1 MRYFLDI
8 QDKNVDVDKT
18 IFIFYVFIEW
28 GSPTASS
35 RPGTKNGNGSASNL
49 NQRNNGSSNNIPL
62 SEKAVKQ
69 PLQSQP
75 QSPPPPKPQKQKSPP
90 KPKKK
95 IACAPGSAICL
106 FLLAVAAIIFAAFLG
121 HYLTKQ
127 NYEMMQFKNS
137 NESMVV
143 CKNYTRPHKK
153 THRPIVNEEDADEND
168 AIKQPTKEELA
179 LPKNVQPVWYDV
191 SLSPKTGGNGTMGL
205 ALVKLNITEPTNK
218 IVLNAKGIEF
228 TKNLEKIQLSKEAT
242 KRSKKSTEE
251 MSANATNSK
260 SEMPEGSGMSPEE
273 ESVPSTTTTTESTT
287 MSSLVDTGIKIT
299 GIEFNEDLEQVVLTL
314 DQELKKGS
322 EVVLKIPFTSKV
334 TNNNGLKEYKYKKP
348 NGEEKSMFTTQPS
361 YAYMRHVFPSF
372 DQESFKAP
380 AALTLMHSNGSV
392 VVANTEVKTED
403 DGDSLTSTLKKVLD
417 PDFVIGDLVA
427 NEVNTTS
434 GLTVRIWTR
443 PEVQHYTEQSLDYA
457 NQAIDAL
464 EHILQSRLESKSLDI
479 VAVPGFQPGN
489 RVSPSFIVLPE
500 EDILYNEHSNN
511 INQKAHLARVLSNRI
526 AAQWFGGITNPEE
539 FGTFWLNDALPKFL
553 EVEALEKILDVKS
566 DDLWTYELEKIL
578 ERDATATSQPL
589 RVKNVFSAADIAAID
604 HEFIGKK
611 GAAVLRMIQKSVG
624 ETAFNKAIRSFVS
637 SYRSAYPYDDGLWKS
652 FQKAIGQKLKG
663 WNNEPL
669 DVAKFVNTWVDQI
682 GFPLVSVDKL
692 DDENVELSQER
703 FKNDHKTKEQFKFR
717 NAKYWF
723 NWEVPLFLK
732 SSGPVGNVSWL
743 HEAFRLPLNT
753 SDSIYLNTDSNGVYR
768 VNYEEKRWNEIA
780 KYLEKSHGK
789 LSERTRAR
797 LISDVFALA
806 NSGALPF
813 ETALNVTSYLPTET
827 GTVPWLIAS
836 RIFKKLTQRLEGAP
850 IQDKLNNYIYEKIHK
865 EFDKVN
871 TSPDIDSNY
880 LESLLHS
887 NLLDLM
893 AIVKPAKSNEKLNEI
908 FVESFLAPCQFS
920 GNFSS
925 DCSEVPGELREKVY
939 CNGVEFGNDTVFE
952 TVKELAAKEI
962 DETEKVILQNSLACF
977 RDPRVLRRMILDNLN
992 STTDVT
998 QLLKKMNSR
1007 PVGREI
1013 ATNWIIDNWSTVLK
1027 KKFKNDP
1034 ETLNAIADA
1043 GIVVNNEREKS
1054 TIETFME
1061 HHHKSTNGIESL
1073 DRKIE
1078 EATTDIYWRKQR
1090 VMELNDYLD
1099 GKMKG
1104 PAKEEEDGDSEE
1116 QE

>member
-1 MRYFLDI
+1 ME
-8 QDKNVDVDKT
+8 DVDLGKDRT
-18 IFIFYVFIEW
+18 QLIDFVY
-28 GSPTASS
+28 A
-35 RPGTKNGNGSASNL
+35 NGNGSATNL
-49 NQRNNGSSNNIPL
+49 NKKNDTSIPL

-69 PLQSQP
+69 PLQEQNHA
-75 QSPPPPKPQKQKSPP
+75 PPTPKPQKQKSSS

-95 IACAPGSAICL
+95 IACSPGSAICL

-127 NYEMMQFKNS
+127 NYEMMQFKSS
-137 NESMVV
+137 NESMVT

-153 THRPIVNEEDADEND
+153 THRPIINEEDADEND
-168 AIKQPTKEELA
+168 AVKQPTKEELA
-179 LPKNVQPVWYDV
+179 LPKHVQPIWYDV
-191 SLSPKTGGNGTMGL
+191 SLSPKAGGNGTMGL

-228 TKNLEKIQLSKEAT
+228 TKNLEKIQLSREAP
-242 KRSKKSTEE
+242 KRAKKSTED
-251 MSANATNSK
+251 ATNST
-260 SEMPEGSGMSPEE
+260 SEEGSGMNPDEDSTTT
-273 ESVPSTTTTTESTT
+273 TTTTTESTPV
-287 MSSLVDTGIKIT
+287 SALVDTGIKIK
-299 GIEFNEDLEQVVLTL
+299 GIEIDEDLEKVTLIL
-314 DQELKKGS
+314 DQELKAGS
-322 EVVLKIPFTSKV
+322 DVVLKIPFTSKV
-334 TNNNGLKEYKYKKP
+334 TNDNGLKEYKYKDA
-348 NGEEKSMFTTQPS
+348 NGEERSMFTTQPS

-403 DGDSLTSTLKKVLD
+403 DGESLISTLKKVLD

-427 NEVNTTS
+427 SEVNTTS

-443 PEVQHYTEQSLDYA
+443 PEVQHSTERSLDYA

-464 EHILQSRLESKSLDI
+464 EHILQSRLETKSLDI

-500 EDILYNEHSNN
+500 KDVLYNEHSND
-511 INQKAHLARVLSNRI
+511 INQKTRLVRILSNRI

-566 DDLWTYELEKIL
+566 DDLWTYELEQIL

-611 GAAVLRMIQKSVG
+611 GAAVLRMIQKSIG
-624 ETAFNKAIRSFVS
+624 DNAFNKAVRSFVS
-637 SYRSAYPYDDGLWKS
+637 SYRTAYPYDDGLWKS
-652 FQKAIGQKLKG
+652 FQKAIGSKVKG

-669 DVAKFVNTWVDQI
+669 DVSKFVNTWVDQI
-682 GFPLVSVDKL
+682 GFPLVSVEKL
-692 DDENVELSQER
+692 DDETVELSQER

-732 SSGPVGNVSWL
+732 SSGAVGNVSWL
-743 HEAFRLPLNT
+743 HEAFRIPLNT

-768 VNYEEKRWNEIA
+768 VNYEEKRWNDIA
-780 KYLEKSHGK
+780 KYLENSHKK
-789 LSERTRAR
+789 LTERTRAR

-813 ETALNVTSYLPTET
+813 ETALNVTSYLPMET
-827 GTVPWLIAS
+827 GTVPWLIAT
-836 RIFKKLTQRLEGAP
+836 RIFKKLTERLEGAP
-850 IQDKLNNYIYEKIHK
+850 VQDKLNKFIYEKIHK
-865 EFDKVN
+865 KFDEVS
-871 TSPDIDSNY
+871 TSPDESNY
-880 LESLLHS
+880 LQSLLHS

-893 AIVKPAKSNEKLNEI
+893 ATVKPEKSNEKLNEL

-952 TVKELAAKEI
+952 TVKELSEKEI
-962 DETEKVILQNSLACF
+962 DGAEKELLQNSLACF
-977 RDPRVLRRMILDNLN
+977 RDPRVLRRLIMDNLN
-992 STTDVT
+992 STTEVT

-1043 GIVVNNEREKS
+1043 GIILDNEREKS
-1054 TIETFME
+1054 MIETFME

-1073 DRKIE
+1073 DKKIE
-1078 EATTDIYWRKQR
+1078 EATTDIYWRKSR
-1090 VMELNDYLD
+1090 VAELNDYLD

-1104 PAKEEEDGDSEE
+1104 PAKEEDGDNSEE

>member
-1 MRYFLDI
+1 ME
-8 QDKNVDVDKT
+8 DVDLGKDRT
-18 IFIFYVFIEW
+18 QLIDFVY
-28 GSPTASS
+28 A
-35 RPGTKNGNGSASNL
+35 NGNGSASNL
-49 NQRNNGSSNNIPL
+49 NHKNESNISL

-69 PLQSQP
+69 PLQTQN
-75 QSPPPPKPQKQKSPP
+75 QSTPPPKPQKQKPAP

-127 NYEMMQFKNS
+127 KYEMMQFKSS
-137 NESMVV
+137 NESQVV
-143 CKNYTRPHKK
+143 CKNYTRPHKNK
-153 THRPIVNEEDADEND
+153 HRPIVNEEDLDEND

-179 LPKNVQPVWYDV
+179 LPKHVQPIWYDV
-191 SLSPKTGGNGTMGL
+191 SLSPKVGGNGTMGL
-205 ALVKLNITEPTNK
+205 AVVKLNISEPTNK

-228 TKNLEKIQLSKEAT
+228 TKNLEKIQLSREAPKRAKKSAADDVEAT
-242 KRSKKSTEE
+242 TPAVV
-251 MSANATNSK
+251 SANALNATV
-260 SEMPEGSGMSPEE
+260 EMAEGSGMSAEE
-273 ESVPSTTTTTESTT
+273 GSGQNVVLTTTTTEVTPLSN
-287 MSSLVDTGIKIT
+287 LVDTGIKIT
-299 GIEFNEDLEQVVLTL
+299 NIEFDEDLEKVTLTL

-322 EVVLKIPFTSKV
+322 DVVLKIPFTSKV
-334 TNNNGLKEYKYKKP
+334 TNDNGLKEYKYKTADGK
-348 NGEEKSMFTTQPS
+348 EKSMFTTQPS
-361 YAYMRHVFPSF
+361 YAYMRHIFPSF
-372 DQESFKAP
+372 DQEAFKAP
-380 AALTLMHSNGSV
+380 AALTLMHSKGSV
-392 VVANTEVKTED
+392 VVANTEVKTQD
-403 DGDSLTSTLKKVLD
+403 DGDAQTSTLKKVLD
-417 PDFVIGDLVA
+417 PDFVIGDLVPS
-427 NEVNTTS
+427 EVNTTS
-434 GLTVRIWTR
+434 GITVRIWTR
-443 PEVQHYTEQSLDYA
+443 PEVQHSTELSLDYT
-457 NQAIDAL
+457 NQAIDAM

-479 VAVPGFQPGN
+479 VAVPGFQHGN

-500 EDILYNEHSNN
+500 KDVLYNENSND
-511 INQKAHLARVLSNRI
+511 INQKTRLARTISNRV

-553 EVEALEKILDVKS
+553 EVEALERILNVKS

-611 GAAVLRMIQKSVG
+611 GAAVLRMIQKAVG
-624 ETAFNKAIRSFVS
+624 ESVFNKAIRSFVS

-652 FQKAIGQKLKG
+652 FQKALGGKLKG
-663 WNNEPL
+663 WNNESL

-732 SSGPVGNVSWL
+732 GSGAVGNVSWL
-743 HEAFRLPLNT
+743 HEAFRIPLNT
-753 SDSIYLNTDSNGVYR
+753 SNSIYLNTDSNGVYR
-768 VNYEEKRWNEIA
+768 VNYEENRWNDIA
-780 KYLEKSHGK
+780 KHLEKSHGK

-813 ETALNVTSYLPTET
+813 ETALNVTSYLPMET
-827 GTVPWLIAS
+827 GTVPWLIAT
-836 RIFKKLTQRLEGAP
+836 RIFKKLTDRLEGAP
-850 IQDKLNNYIYEKIHK
+850 IQDKLNNFIYQKIHK
-865 EFDKVN
+865 KFEEVSS
-871 TSPDIDSNY
+871 SPSESNSNY
-880 LESLLHS
+880 LKSLLYS
-887 NLLDLM
+887 NLIDLM
-893 AIVKPAKSNEKLNEI
+893 AIVKPEKSNEKLNEL
-908 FVESFLAPCQFS
+908 FVEGFLAPCQDS

-952 TVKELAAKEI
+952 TVKELAEKEV
-962 DETEKVILQNSLACF
+962 DGAEKELLHNSLACF
-977 RDPRVLRRMILDNLN
+977 RDPRTLRRLILENLN
-992 STTDVT
+992 STSDVT
-998 QLLKKMNSR
+998 QLLRKMNSR

-1034 ETLNAIADA
+1034 ETLNQIADA
-1043 GIVVNNEREKS
+1043 GIVLDNEREKS
-1054 TIETFME
+1054 MVETFME

-1073 DRKIE
+1073 DQKIE
-1078 EATTDIYWRKQR
+1078 EATTDIYWRKQKIA
-1090 VMELNDYLD
+1090 ELNDYLD

-1104 PAKEEEDGDSEE
+1104 PAKDEEADNSEE